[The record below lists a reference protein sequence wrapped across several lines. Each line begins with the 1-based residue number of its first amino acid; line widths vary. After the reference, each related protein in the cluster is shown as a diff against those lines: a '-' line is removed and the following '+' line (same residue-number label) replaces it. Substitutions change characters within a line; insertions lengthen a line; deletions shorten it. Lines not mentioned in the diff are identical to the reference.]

1 MTRALQVASA
11 QTHREWNHTDIKAPW
26 KPCLRGGFNL
36 GSAPGTDHRDESD
49 QRLLLALLFVLRK
62 RLENRRL
69 PIMHTRDWK
78 TNLKGQDLFSKI
90 ITIIKQKIS
99 THKNIKKI
107 SKIKKNTKKKITI
120 AAFPGLI
127 SARRTKVISKKQLRV
142 SIAHTNLLKIQNKP
156 KGTKT
161 TC

>member
-1 MTRALQVASA
+1 MTGAPVASA
-11 QTHREWNHTDIKAPW
+11 RTHGEWNHTDKKAPW

-90 ITIIKQKIS
+90 ITIKVIKSKKLAH
-99 THKNIKKI
+99 TKNIKKI
-107 SKIKKNTKKKITI
+107 SKI
-120 AAFPGLI
+120 
-127 SARRTKVISKKQLRV
+127 
-142 SIAHTNLLKIQNKP
+142 
-156 KGTKT
+156 
-161 TC
+161 

>member
-1 MTRALQVASA
+1 MRAGVTGALVASA
-11 QTHREWNHTDIKAPW
+11 QTHTEWNHTDKKAPW

-78 TNLKGQDLFSKI
+78 TNLKGQDLFSEI
-90 ITIIKQKIS
+90 ITIKVIKPKIS
-99 THKNIKKI
+99 THKKYKEN
-107 SKIKKNTKKKITI
+107 
-120 AAFPGLI
+120 
-127 SARRTKVISKKQLRV
+127 Q
-142 SIAHTNLLKIQNKP
+142 QN
-156 KGTKT
+156 
-161 TC
+161 